1 MIDENS
7 LYEQIADN
15 GSYTKR
21 NIGVSGY
28 SKRSKLRKCNLE
40 GFAYVVDVFLLEYFV
55 RIIPYEKTG
64 SNTLNSV
71 CLDLFVMMSDS
82 LFFPVLP
89 WKESKIHQS
98 ILPYITDSI
107 HHRIKMIDS
116 PFQQDSYRYISDVLV
131 HFCR

>member
-28 SKRSKLRKCNLE
+28 SKRSKLRKCNLV

-55 RIIPYEKTG
+55 RIIPYEKRFKHVEFRVFG
-64 SNTLNSV
+64 PV
-71 CLDLFVMMSDS
+71 C
-82 LFFPVLP
+82 
-89 WKESKIHQS
+89 
-98 ILPYITDSI
+98 Y
-107 HHRIKMIDS
+107 
-116 PFQQDSYRYISDVLV
+116 DV
-131 HFCR
+131 